1 MPTKDMVMAD
11 HKSSLVPLGYRGKN
25 REIKINLAVSYKV
38 ERRKLLKENH
48 RAGVIYNL
56 SLTYAG
62 QSIPLLY

>member
-1 MPTKDMVMAD
+1 MPAKDMVMAD
-11 HKSSLVPLGYRGKN
+11 YKSSLVPLGYRGKN

-38 ERRKLLKENH
+38 ERRKLLKENR